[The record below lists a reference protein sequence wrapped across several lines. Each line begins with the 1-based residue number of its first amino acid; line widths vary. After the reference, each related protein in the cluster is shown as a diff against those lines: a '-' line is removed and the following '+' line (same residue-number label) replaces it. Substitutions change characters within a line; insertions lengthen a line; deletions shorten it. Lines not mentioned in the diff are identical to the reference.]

1 MVASAQLIAL
11 VREDGSYGAASG
23 PSASGAAENIFGP
36 GGINEA
42 LERAVEEYARGAV
55 ILAYKGAR
63 RGEVVR
69 YRLSPVRLFP
79 SFRDNFAPTTGGIG
93 FRPYDEPKF
102 AIVFVRERSSGEV
115 ILDGRVTGTLE
126 AMTEVGER
134 LRCIMD
140 LQASTD
146 ETIARLRSVVGGD
159 FFFGMMLNEFEFR
172 RIPADD
178 APCVPRTLDAELK
191 VRTGFA
197 ARPESGPVLPLVL
210 RLAGVTE
217 DPAFDVAVLEVLED
231 AVASLAGAACGD
243 ERARCGVPAWL
254 REAAGLLEERVTLAS
269 PRLGRPETWDDVDAT
284 LRRVARVIRKD

>member
-1 MVASAQLIAL
+1 MIV
-11 VREDGSYGAASG
+11 
-23 PSASGAAENIFGP
+23 
-36 GGINEA
+36 
-42 LERAVEEYARGAV
+42 
-55 ILAYKGAR
+55 AYKGAR

-69 YRLSPVRLFP
+69 YRLSPMRLFP
-79 SFRDNFAPTTGGIG
+79 SFRDNVTPTTRDTG

-102 AIVFVRERSSGEV
+102 AIVFVREPSSGKV
-115 ILDGRVTGTLE
+115 IRRVTGTLE

-134 LRCIMD
+134 LRCVMD

-159 FFFGMMLNEFEFR
+159 FFFGMMLEEFEFR
-172 RIPADD
+172 RIPVDD
-178 APCVPRTLDAELK
+178 APCIPRTLSAELK

-210 RLAGVTE
+210 RVAGFAE

-243 ERARCGVPAWL
+243 ECARSSVPAWL
-254 REAAGLLEERVTLAS
+254 RDAAGLLEERVTLAC
-269 PRLGRPETWDDVDAT
+269 PRPGRSESWDDADAT
-284 LRRVARVIRKD
+284 LRRVASMIRKG